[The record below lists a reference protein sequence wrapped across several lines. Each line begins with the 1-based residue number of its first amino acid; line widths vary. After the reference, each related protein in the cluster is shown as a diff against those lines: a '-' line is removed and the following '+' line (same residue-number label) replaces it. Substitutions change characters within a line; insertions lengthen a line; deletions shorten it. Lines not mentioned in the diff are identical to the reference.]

1 VAVAAGYVTYP
12 TSNSMDLSRT
22 IAGLT
27 DPNNMSTATVLTV
40 SFKLAESDTNWMQAF
55 LRYLENVTLNET
67 EIAYQ
72 TPNSLND
79 ELDKS
84 TTGNLSITKTILQF
98 GNQSQS
104 LYIDVFQ

>member
-12 TSNSMDLSRT
+12 SSNSMDRSRT

-27 DPNNMSTATVLTV
+27 DPNNISTATVLKV

-55 LRYLENVTLNET
+55 LRYLENVTLSET

-79 ELDKS
+79 ELNKS
-84 TTGNLSITKTILQF
+84 TTGNCRLKRKSYCSEI
-98 GNQSQS
+98 S
-104 LYIDVFQ
+104 LR